1 MGIRKKIFLITA
13 ASMLAVLLLSYAAIY
28 FYFYHSIF
36 QETMINQRT
45 NVELNR
51 RMADNFLESIYQTA
65 VQLVS
70 DKALGEYLSED
81 GEDPMD
87 SIRARLAI
95 QDQFAHYATHQVVNS
110 SYYYRNTLF
119 LSDLLPI
126 ADSFEAYTLND
137 NPYVAS
143 NSVFSNSRVKE
154 EDWYQETVKNNIYV
168 FFNEA
173 TDEICIARKITNTYY
188 IGPYDSNGTA
198 VMVVSVASSQI
209 ENVFSSSL
217 VTPGSGYAVLN
228 EDGEIMYRS
237 SPQIASSV
245 YDSAWNTFC
254 LNREEEFSLKADGAV
269 YLANY
274 RQAQYGI
281 QLLFLT
287 PNSDIL
293 ANVRPLLVTYSL
305 IFAGIA
311 LVILAVIYL
320 LAGQLSRP
328 LIRFSTA
335 VAEIRDTRTC
345 DLSTLH
351 VSREKE
357 LMILEKSFCKL
368 VENVNGLIEDIRI
381 QDEKKKRSE
390 LRALQAQINPHFIFN
405 AMDMVNWLS
414 LSRGC
419 DDIAEIVSSIA
430 SLMRYSITDADS
442 MVPITLELENIREF
456 ISIYHLRHNNRPVL
470 QTELRSEEIHIPKFT
485 LQPLVENS
493 VRHAVPPQGKELCIE
508 IRAWR
513 ETELSIIEV
522 HDNGTNA
529 GAEELNRHLRYEK
542 TDLQISSGFGI
553 QNVNERIRL
562 RFGEGSGLSYRTETD
577 GSLTARITLYRNS
590 DMDTQQ
596 KSGNHPE
603 NIIQERENT

>member
-110 SYYYRNTLF
+110 TYYYRNTLF

-143 NSVFSNSRVKE
+143 NSVFSNSRVRE

-168 FFNEA
+168 FLNEA

-209 ENVFSSSL
+209 ENVLSSSL

-228 EDGEIMYRS
+228 EDGEILYRS
-237 SPQIASSV
+237 SPQIPSSV

-254 LNREEEFSLKADGAV
+254 LNGEEEFSLKADGAV

-293 ANVRPLLVTYSL
+293 ANVRPLLATYSL
-305 IFAGIA
+305 IFAG
-311 LVILAVIYL
+311 
-320 LAGQLSRP
+320 
-328 LIRFSTA
+328 
-335 VAEIRDTRTC
+335 
-345 DLSTLH
+345 
-351 VSREKE
+351 
-357 LMILEKSFCKL
+357 
-368 VENVNGLIEDIRI
+368 
-381 QDEKKKRSE
+381 
-390 LRALQAQINPHFIFN
+390 
-405 AMDMVNWLS
+405 
-414 LSRGC
+414 
-419 DDIAEIVSSIA
+419 
-430 SLMRYSITDADS
+430 
-442 MVPITLELENIREF
+442 
-456 ISIYHLRHNNRPVL
+456 
-470 QTELRSEEIHIPKFT
+470 
-485 LQPLVENS
+485 
-493 VRHAVPPQGKELCIE
+493 PP
-508 IRAWR
+508 R
-513 ETELSIIEV
+513 
-522 HDNGTNA
+522 
-529 GAEELNRHLRYEK
+529 
-542 TDLQISSGFGI
+542 
-553 QNVNERIRL
+553 
-562 RFGEGSGLSYRTETD
+562 
-577 GSLTARITLYRNS
+577 
-590 DMDTQQ
+590 
-596 KSGNHPE
+596 
-603 NIIQERENT
+603 

>member
-110 SYYYRNTLF
+110 TYYYRNTLF

-143 NSVFSNSRVKE
+143 NSVFSNSRVRE
-154 EDWYQETVKNNIYV
+154 ENNIYV
-168 FFNEA
+168 FLNEA

-209 ENVFSSSL
+209 ENVLSSSL

-228 EDGEIMYRS
+228 EDGEILYRS
-237 SPQIASSV
+237 SPQIPSSV

-254 LNREEEFSLKADGAV
+254 LNGEEEFSLKADGAV

-293 ANVRPLLVTYSL
+293 ANVRPLLATYSL

-320 LAGQLSRP
+320 VAGQLSRP

-345 DLSTLH
+345 DLSSLH
-351 VSREKE
+351 VSNEKE

-368 VENVNGLIEDIRI
+368 IKNVNGLIEDIRI
-381 QDEKKKRSE
+381 QDEKEKRSQ

-442 MVPITLELENIREF
+442 MVPVTLELENIREF
-456 ISIYHLRHNNRPVL
+456 ISIYQLRHNNRPIL
-470 QTELRSEEIHIPKFT
+470 QADLQSETLLIPKFT
-485 LQPLVENS
+485 LQPLVENA
-493 VRHAVPPQGKELCIE
+493 VRHAVPPQGEDLRIDVK
-508 IRAWR
+508 AWL
-513 ETELSIIEV
+513 EGELSIIEV
-522 HDNGTNA
+522 HDNGTECSA
-529 GAEELNRHLRYEK
+529 DELNRHLNYEK

-553 QNVNERIRL
+553 RNVNERIGL
-562 RFGEGSGLSYRTETD
+562 RFGAGSNLSYRNEAD
-577 GSLTARITLYRNS
+577 GSLTARITLHGSS

-596 KSGNHPE
+596 ESGNPPV
-603 NIIQERENT
+603 N

>member
-1 MGIRKKIFLITA
+1 
-13 ASMLAVLLLSYAAIY
+13 
-28 FYFYHSIF
+28 
-36 QETMINQRT
+36 
-45 NVELNR
+45 
-51 RMADNFLESIYQTA
+51 
-65 VQLVS
+65 
-70 DKALGEYLSED
+70 
-81 GEDPMD
+81 
-87 SIRARLAI
+87 
-95 QDQFAHYATHQVVNS
+95 
-110 SYYYRNTLF
+110 
-119 LSDLLPI
+119 
-126 ADSFEAYTLND
+126 
-137 NPYVAS
+137 
-143 NSVFSNSRVKE
+143 
-154 EDWYQETVKNNIYV
+154 
-168 FFNEA
+168 
-173 TDEICIARKITNTYY
+173 
-188 IGPYDSNGTA
+188 
-198 VMVVSVASSQI
+198 MVVSVASSQI
-209 ENVFSSSL
+209 ENVLSSSL

-228 EDGEIMYRS
+228 EDGEILYRS
-237 SPQIASSV
+237 SPQIPSSV

-254 LNREEEFSLKADGAV
+254 LNGEEEFSLKADGAV

-320 LAGQLSRP
+320 VAEQLSRP

-345 DLSTLH
+345 DLSSLH
-351 VSREKE
+351 VSNEKE

-368 VENVNGLIEDIRI
+368 IKNVNGLIEDIRI
-381 QDEKKKRSE
+381 QDEKEKRSQ

-442 MVPITLELENIREF
+442 MVPVTLELENIREF
-456 ISIYHLRHNNRPVL
+456 ISIYQLRHNNRPIL
-470 QTELRSEEIHIPKFT
+470 QADLQSETLLIPKFT
-485 LQPLVENS
+485 LQPLVENA
-493 VRHAVPPQGKELCIE
+493 VRHAVPPQGEDLRIDVK
-508 IRAWR
+508 AWL
-513 ETELSIIEV
+513 EGELSIIEV
-522 HDNGTNA
+522 HDNGTECSA
-529 GAEELNRHLRYEK
+529 DELNRHLNYEK

-553 QNVNERIRL
+553 RNVNERIGL
-562 RFGEGSGLSYRTETD
+562 RFGAGSNLSYRNEAD
-577 GSLTARITLYRNS
+577 GSLTARITLHGSS

-596 KSGNHPE
+596 ESGNPPV
-603 NIIQERENT
+603 T

>member
-1 MGIRKKIFLITA
+1 MT
-13 ASMLAVLLLSYAAIY
+13 
-28 FYFYHSIF
+28 
-36 QETMINQRT
+36 
-45 NVELNR
+45 
-51 RMADNFLESIYQTA
+51 
-65 VQLVS
+65 
-70 DKALGEYLSED
+70 
-81 GEDPMD
+81 
-87 SIRARLAI
+87 
-95 QDQFAHYATHQVVNS
+95 TH
-110 SYYYRNTLF
+110 TW
-119 LSDLLPI
+119 LPI
-126 ADSFEAYTLND
+126 PF
-137 NPYVAS
+137 
-143 NSVFSNSRVKE
+143 FSNSRVKE

-254 LNREEEFSLKADGAV
+254 LNKEEEFSLKADGAV

-456 ISIYHLRHNNRPVL
+456 ISIYQLRHNNRPVL

-508 IRAWR
+508 IRAWK

-553 QNVNERIRL
+553 RNVSERIRL
-562 RFGEGSGLSYRTETD
+562 RFGEGSGLSYRNETD
-577 GSLTARITLYRNS
+577 GSLTARITLHRNS

>member
-110 SYYYRNTLF
+110 TYYYRNTLF

-168 FFNEA
+168 FLNEA

-209 ENVFSSSL
+209 ENVLSSSL

-228 EDGEIMYRS
+228 EDGEILYRS
-237 SPQIASSV
+237 SPQIPSSV

-254 LNREEEFSLKADGAV
+254 LNGEEEFSLKADGAV

-293 ANVRPLLVTYSL
+293 ANVRPLLATYSL

-320 LAGQLSRP
+320 VAEQLSRP

-345 DLSTLH
+345 DLSSLH
-351 VSREKE
+351 VSNEKE

-368 VENVNGLIEDIRI
+368 IKNVNGLIEDIRI
-381 QDEKKKRSE
+381 QDEKEKRSQ

-442 MVPITLELENIREF
+442 MVPVTLELENIREF
-456 ISIYHLRHNNRPVL
+456 ISIYQLRHNNRPIL
-470 QTELRSEEIHIPKFT
+470 QADLQSETLLIPKFT
-485 LQPLVENS
+485 LQPLVENA
-493 VRHAVPPQGKELCIE
+493 VRHAVPPQGEDLRIDVK
-508 IRAWR
+508 AWL
-513 ETELSIIEV
+513 EGELSIIEV
-522 HDNGTNA
+522 HDNGTECSA
-529 GAEELNRHLRYEK
+529 DELNRHLNYEK

-553 QNVNERIRL
+553 RNVNERIGL
-562 RFGEGSGLSYRTETD
+562 RFGAGSNLSYRNEAD
-577 GSLTARITLYRNS
+577 GSLTARITLHGSS

-596 KSGNHPE
+596 ESGNPPV
-603 NIIQERENT
+603 N